1 MRSRRS
7 RRSRRSPFR
16 WLVPLALIACAFAVY
31 SVVNASLLSDDG
43 TPSTSTT
50 AKSSTAERTRTVSER
65 SASSKRRSRRTRSYT
80 VKPGDTLSSI
90 AIKTG
95 LTLERLEQLNPELD
109 SNSLQTGQRVKL
121 SP

>member
-7 RRSRRSPFR
+7 PAR
-16 WLVPLALIACAFAVY
+16 WLAPLVLVACAIVVY
-31 SVVNASLLSDDG
+31 SVVNATLLSSDD
-43 TPSTSTT
+43 PATSST
-50 AKSSTAERTRTVSER
+50 AKSATTATSRTVSER
-65 SASSKRRSRRTRSYT
+65 SSSSKKRSARRRRTYT
-80 VKPGDTLSSI
+80 VKSGDTLSSI

-95 LTLERLEQLNPELD
+95 VSLERIQQLNPKLD